1 MLSEV
6 LVIAAL
12 AMALAG
18 AIPRNRP
25 RPGRRA
31 WWVLALLGIGHAA
44 MSVLAAVGIYV
55 GAVAA
60 GAYLEGPPPPAAPP
74 AVRGCG
80 PVRDA

>member
-1 MLSEV
+1 MLTEV

-12 AMALAG
+12 ALAVAG

-25 RPGRRA
+25 RPGRRR
-31 WWVLALLGIGHAA
+31 WWLLALLGIGHAA
-44 MSVLAAVGIYV
+44 LSVLAAAGIYV

-60 GAYLEGPPPPAAPP
+60 GAYLEGPPTPAPPP

-80 PVRDA
+80 PARDA